1 MRLFITSRE
10 QQLIADLT
18 KEYVKD
24 VVGQFIYYYP
34 VSTINTQID
43 PIYDEAVMKI
53 FESPIKIDVV
63 AGQPEQSYTNT
74 QFGLDRTTKHEVMV
88 QSRDL
93 IDKGLCLSVG
103 DFYVYGNATYEI
115 NDLIEAENIFG
126 QDDYPK
132 MWKMVSHQARL
143 GQMDAN
149 IFKQLLQDSKHYK
162 ESQVQKTFQQQ
173 RGLSEISSEGHTG
186 DVRQVRQ
193 RLGSEMAPIALGE
206 GPREILQ
213 EENEQ
218 ASTFEHNSEKLYDED

>member
-1 MRLFITSRE
+1 VRLFITSRE

-18 KEYVKD
+18 KEYIKD
-24 VVGQFIYYYP
+24 VVGQFVYYYP

-63 AGQPEQSYTNT
+63 AGQPEQAYTNT
-74 QFGLDRTTKHEVMV
+74 QFGLDRTTKHEIMV

-93 IDKGLCLSVG
+93 VDKGLNLAVG
-103 DFYVYGNATYEI
+103 DFYVYGNSTYEI

-132 MWKMVSHQARL
+132 MWKVTANIARL
-143 GQMDAN
+143 GQMDVN
-149 IFKQLLQDSKHYK
+149 TFKKLLADSKYYK
-162 ESQVQKTFQQQ
+162 ESDVQKSFQQQ
-173 RGLSEISSEGHTG
+173 RGLSETSSEGHTG
-186 DVRQVRQ
+186 DVRQLRV
-193 RLGSEMAPIALGE
+193 RLGSDMAPVALGE